1 MPSTF
6 RYRFALCAVSL
17 ASSVVLTCASAS
29 ANLDMVAGAHSVVAN
44 KPLTDCTTNAKNALN
59 SVLQNAFEAGDGTG
73 QWLGYGKPDSSGKST
88 AAAAIHCFKVD
99 TGYSVTIT
107 CAAEVP
113 PNPDTASS
121 LCDKLAAAFGLA
133 KTSMVAPQTG
143 IVGGAQWQ

>member
-1 MPSTF
+1 MPRTS
-6 RYRFALCAVSL
+6 RYRFAICAAAL
-17 ASSVVLTCASAS
+17 ASSIALTCASAS
-29 ANLDMVAGAHSVVAN
+29 ADLTMVVGAHSVVAN
-44 KPLTDCTTNAKNALN
+44 KPLTDCTTSAKSALN
-59 SVLQNAFEAGDGTG
+59 SVLQNAFEAGDGSG

-113 PNPDTASS
+113 PNPDTANS

-133 KTSMVAPQTG
+133 KTSMVAPRG
-143 IVGGAQWQ
+143 GSVGGAQ